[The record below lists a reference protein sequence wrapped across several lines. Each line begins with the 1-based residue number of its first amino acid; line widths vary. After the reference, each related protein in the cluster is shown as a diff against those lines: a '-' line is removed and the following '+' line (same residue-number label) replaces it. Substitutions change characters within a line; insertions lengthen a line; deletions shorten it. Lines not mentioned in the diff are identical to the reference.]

1 VKYNVKKNA
10 RLISLAFAAA
20 MSFAALSEAAW
31 AGSDKYRFEVV
42 GQPSGATL
50 TVRFVDEATGQPV
63 NDAHVFAIHRQW
75 LPAKGEPRFLDQR
88 IALTPNGNGAFTYE
102 SNDVQAGV
110 TIRMVARI
118 DDEAS
123 DIFGSVRVG
132 D

>member
-1 VKYNVKKNA
+1 MKYSMKRNA

-20 MSFAALSEAAW
+20 MSFAALSEVAW

-42 GQPSGATL
+42 GPPSGTTL
-50 TVRFVDEATGQPV
+50 TVRFVEEASGQPV

-75 LPAKGEPRFLDQR
+75 LPTKGEPRFLDRR
-88 IALTPNGNGAFTYE
+88 IALISNGNGVFTYE

-118 DDEAS
+118 DDDAS
-123 DIFGSVRVG
+123 DVFGSVRIG